1 MWGTAGKHAH
11 SPAFQALCVTLAFLF
26 PFPYA
31 LCHQWHWT
39 IHFCHELWQPVCQT
53 FAVHLCQHGGLC
65 CIWMGVPRCRKALQC
80 WGEKQSKGH
89 VNNGHCM
96 VTLCCRVYPSQVSR
110 FAIFIG
116 FAVLTALFSLLSY
129 VLFPNEEYEPGT
141 PAAGTDLACHN
152 SHNDPECR
160 HAQVMWR
167 HSLAVRRRV
176 SALRWRLKVA
186 LAHLSLAPCSSK
198 LGTTR
203 QPLPPSLAH
212 HRGRQCF
219 TPSPRFTFLVSLSSL
234 ASWA

>member
-1 MWGTAGKHAH
+1 M
-11 SPAFQALCVTLAFLF
+11 VT
-26 PFPYA
+26 
-31 LCHQWHWT
+31 
-39 IHFCHELWQPVCQT
+39 V
-53 FAVHLCQHGGLC
+53 
-65 CIWMGVPRCRKALQC
+65 
-80 WGEKQSKGH
+80 
-89 VNNGHCM
+89 M

-152 SHNDPECR
+152 SHNDPEHR

-167 HSLAVRRRV
+167 HSLAASRRV
-176 SALRWRLKVA
+176 SALRWKVA

-198 LGTTR
+198 LGTAR